1 MDFFRQIIYH
11 MKSEVRY
18 MVIELDSQYE
28 KRKQEIEKIVKN
40 VIEKHNIEISQTAF
54 DNLIIHLSL
63 CISRELNGTYIPT
76 SESQI
81 NHLKEHEYYPA
92 AVQIIEILEKEFDVT
107 IDQNQISYTTMYLAN
122 INLLDIDFNCEFD
135 LCDDEMEEVINETI
149 VKIKEILNL
158 DLRKNKEFYTGMTLH
173 FYPALDRL
181 QNNQQ
186 LTNNPLKDQIQSQH
200 ETEFECAKIFN
211 SIVEEHYKKSFN
223 EHELAYIALH
233 FGTAFRQQ

>member
-1 MDFFRQIIYH
+1 
-11 MKSEVRY
+11 

-63 CISRELNGTYIPT
+63 CISRELNGTYITT

-92 AVQIIEILEKEFDVT
+92 AVQIIEILEK
-107 IDQNQISYTTMYLAN
+107 
-122 INLLDIDFNCEFD
+122 EFD

>member
-1 MDFFRQIIYH
+1 
-11 MKSEVRY
+11 

-81 NHLKEHEYYPA
+81 NHLK
-92 AVQIIEILEKEFDVT
+92 
-107 IDQNQISYTTMYLAN
+107 
-122 INLLDIDFNCEFD
+122 
-135 LCDDEMEEVINETI
+135 
-149 VKIKEILNL
+149 
-158 DLRKNKEFYTGMTLH
+158 
-173 FYPALDRL
+173 
-181 QNNQQ
+181 
-186 LTNNPLKDQIQSQH
+186 DQIQSQH

>member
-1 MDFFRQIIYH
+1 
-11 MKSEVRY
+11 

-28 KRKQEIEKIVKN
+28 NRKQMIENIVKKI
-40 VIEKHNIEISQTAF
+40 IEDNHIQITEVNF

-63 CISRELNGTYIPT
+63 CLSREINGTYIPT

-81 NHLKEHEYYPA
+81 NQLKEHEYYPISKE
-92 AVQIIEILEKEFDVT
+92 IIQKLEEQFHVEIDE
-107 IDQNQISYTTMYLAN
+107 NQVHYVTMYLAN
-122 INLLDIDFNCEFD
+122 INLLDIDFHYEFD
-135 LCDDEMEEVINETI
+135 LCDDETEDIINETI
-149 VKIKEILNL
+149 ERIHTELNL

-186 LTNNPLKDQIQSQH
+186 LTDNPLKDKIQAQFQL
-200 ETEFECAKIFN
+200 EYQCAEIFN
-211 SIVEEHYKKSFN
+211 DIVNEHYHKTFN

-233 FGTAFRQQ
+233 FGTALKS

>member
-1 MDFFRQIIYH
+1 
-11 MKSEVRY
+11 

-28 KRKQEIEKIVKN
+28 KRKQQVEEIVKRVIQKNN
-40 VIEKHNIEISQTAF
+40 VEISQTSF

-63 CISRELNGTYIPT
+63 CISRELNGSYIPT

-81 NHLKEHEYYPA
+81 NHLKEHAYYA
-92 AVQIIEILEKEFDVT
+92 CADEIIRTLENEFDITV
-107 IDQNQISYTTMYLAN
+107 DENQASYTTMYLAN

-135 LCDDEMEEVINETI
+135 LCDDEMENVINESI
-149 VKIKEILNL
+149 AKIKEELNL

-181 QNNQQ
+181 QNDQQ
-186 LTNNPLKDQIQSQH
+186 LTDNPLKDQIQSQH

-211 SIVEEHYKKSFN
+211 SIVKKHYNKSFN

-233 FGTAFRQQ
+233 FGTAFRK

>member
-1 MDFFRQIIYH
+1 
-11 MKSEVRY
+11 

-28 KRKQEIEKIVKN
+28 KRKQQIEEIVRKVIQKN
-40 VIEKHNIEISQTAF
+40 NVEISNTSF

-63 CISRELNGTYIPT
+63 CVTRELNGTYIPT

-81 NHLKEHEYYPA
+81 NHLKEHEYYSCS
-92 AVQIIEILEKEFDVT
+92 QEIISSLEKDFDVT
-107 IDQNQISYTTMYLAN
+107 IDENQISYTTMYLAN
-122 INLLDIDFNCEFD
+122 MNLLDIDFNCEFD
-135 LCDDEMEEVINETI
+135 LCDDEMEEVINESI
-149 VKIKEILNL
+149 AKIKEYLNL

-200 ETEFECAKIFN
+200 ETEYECAKIFN
-211 SIVEEHYKKSFN
+211 SVVEKHYNKSFN

-233 FGTAFRQQ
+233 FGTAFRK